1 MTDTNTRAVIGGN
14 SPPDPIEVL
23 TAQYDD
29 IISEAQNWSDGES
42 VTDEAQMNAVD
53 ELIRGFKTYRADLT
67 KAAKERTDP
76 LHQAWKSEV
85 AAVRVYTDDADLLQ
99 RTLVAAVA
107 PFKAKL
113 AAEKEAARKAAWQAA
128 QDAEREA
135 NAKAAAAD
143 TANIEAQREAAQAQ
157 AAAMEARKTASAA
170 QKDTVKGMRTVHY
183 HDIADMR
190 ALVNWIATNDKPAM
204 AAFAEAYA
212 ARNHKDIPDAV
223 VRSWTAKEAF

>member
-1 MTDTNTRAVIGGN
+1 MTDNTRAVIGGN
-14 SPPDPIEVL
+14 SPPDPIEVV

-29 IISEAQNWSDGES
+29 MISEAQNWSDGES

-76 LHQAWKSEV
+76 LHKAWKSEV
-85 AAVRVYTDDADLLQ
+85 AAVKVYTDDADLLQ
-99 RTLVAAVA
+99 GTLVAAVA

>member
-1 MTDTNTRAVIGGN
+1 MTDNTRAVIGGN
-14 SPPDPIEVL
+14 SPPDPIEVV

-53 ELIRGFKTYRADLT
+53 ELIKGFKTYRADLT

-76 LHQAWKSEV
+76 LHKAWKAEV
-85 AAVRVYTDDADLLQ
+85 AAVKVYTDDADLLQ
-99 RTLVAAVA
+99 GTLVAAVA

-143 TANIEAQREAAQAQ
+143 TANIDAQREAAQAQ
-157 AAAMEARKTASAA
+157 AAAMEARKAASAA
-170 QKDTVKGMRTVHY
+170 QKDTVKGMRTVQY
-183 HDIADMR
+183 HEIADMR

-212 ARNHKDIPDAV
+212 ARNHMDIPDAV
-223 VRSWTAKEAF
+223 VRSWATKEAF

>member
-1 MTDTNTRAVIGGN
+1 MTDNTRAVIGGN

-53 ELIRGFKTYRADLT
+53 ELIKGFKTYRADLT

-76 LHQAWKSEV
+76 LHKAWKSEV
-85 AAVRVYTDDADLLQ
+85 AAVKIYTDDADLLQ
-99 RTLVAAVA
+99 GTLVAAVA

>member
-1 MTDTNTRAVIGGN
+1 MTDNTRAVIGGN

>member
-1 MTDTNTRAVIGGN
+1 MTDNTRAVIGGN

-53 ELIRGFKTYRADLT
+53 ELIKRFKTYRADLT

-143 TANIEAQREAAQAQ
+143 TANIEAQREVAQAQ

>member
-1 MTDTNTRAVIGGN
+1 MTDNTRAVIGGN
-14 SPPDPIEVL
+14 SPPDPIEVV

-76 LHQAWKSEV
+76 LHKAWKSEV
-85 AAVRVYTDDADLLQ
+85 AAVKVYTDDADLLQ
-99 RTLVAAVA
+99 GTLVAAVA

>member
-14 SPPDPIEVL
+14 SPPDPIEVV

-76 LHQAWKSEV
+76 LHKAWKSEV
-85 AAVRVYTDDADLLQ
+85 AAVKVYTDDADLLQ

>member
-1 MTDTNTRAVIGGN
+1 MTDNTRAVIGGN
-14 SPPDPIEVL
+14 SPPDPIEVV

-53 ELIRGFKTYRADLT
+53 ELIKGFKTYRADLT

-76 LHQAWKSEV
+76 LHKAWKAEV
-85 AAVRVYTDDADLLQ
+85 AAVKVYTDDADLLQ
-99 RTLVAAVA
+99 GTLVAAVA

>member
-53 ELIRGFKTYRADLT
+53 ELIKGFKTYRADLT

-76 LHQAWKSEV
+76 LHKAWKSEV
-85 AAVRVYTDDADLLQ
+85 AAVKVYTDDADLLQ

>member
-1 MTDTNTRAVIGGN
+1 MTDNTRAVIGGN

-53 ELIRGFKTYRADLT
+53 ELIKGFKTYRADLT

-143 TANIEAQREAAQAQ
+143 TANIEAQREVAQAQ

>member
-14 SPPDPIEVL
+14 SPPDPIEIV

-53 ELIRGFKTYRADLT
+53 ELIKGFKTYRADLT

-76 LHQAWKSEV
+76 LHKAWKSEV
-85 AAVRVYTDDADLLQ
+85 AAVKVYTDDADLLQ
-99 RTLVAAVA
+99 GTLVAAVA

-113 AAEKEAARKAAWQAA
+113 AAEKEAERKAAWQAA

>member
-1 MTDTNTRAVIGGN
+1 MTDNTRAVIGGN
-14 SPPDPIEVL
+14 SPPDPIEVV

-76 LHQAWKSEV
+76 LHKAWKSEV
-85 AAVRVYTDDADLLQ
+85 AAVKVYTDDADLLQ

>member
-1 MTDTNTRAVIGGN
+1 MTDNTRAVIGGN

-53 ELIRGFKTYRADLT
+53 ELIKGFKTYRADLT

>member
-1 MTDTNTRAVIGGN
+1 MTDNTRAVIGGN
-14 SPPDPIEVL
+14 SPPDPIEVV

-29 IISEAQNWSDGES
+29 MISEAQNWSDGES

-53 ELIRGFKTYRADLT
+53 ELIKGFKTYRADLT

-76 LHQAWKSEV
+76 LHKAWKSEV
-85 AAVRVYTDDADLLQ
+85 AAVKVYTDDADLLQ

-170 QKDTVKGMRTVHY
+170 QKDTVKGLRTVHY

>member
-14 SPPDPIEVL
+14 SPPDPIEVV

-53 ELIRGFKTYRADLT
+53 ELIKGFKTYRADLT

-76 LHQAWKSEV
+76 LHKAWKSEV
-85 AAVRVYTDDADLLQ
+85 AAVKVYTDDADLLQ

-170 QKDTVKGMRTVHY
+170 QKDTVKGLRTVHY

>member
-14 SPPDPIEVL
+14 SPPDPIEVV

-29 IISEAQNWSDGES
+29 MISEAQNWSDGES

-76 LHQAWKSEV
+76 LHKAWKSEV
-85 AAVRVYTDDADLLQ
+85 AAVKVYTDDADLLQ
-99 RTLVAAVA
+99 GTLVAAVA

-170 QKDTVKGMRTVHY
+170 QK
-183 HDIADMR
+183 A
-190 ALVNWIATNDKPAM
+190 P
-204 AAFAEAYA
+204 
-212 ARNHKDIPDAV
+212 
-223 VRSWTAKEAF
+223 

>member
-14 SPPDPIEVL
+14 SPPDPIEVV

-53 ELIRGFKTYRADLT
+53 ELIKRFKTYRADLT

>member
-1 MTDTNTRAVIGGN
+1 MTDNTRAVIGGN
-14 SPPDPIEVL
+14 SPPDPIEVV

-53 ELIRGFKTYRADLT
+53 ELIKGFKTYRADLT

-76 LHQAWKSEV
+76 LHKAWKAEV
-85 AAVRVYTDDADLLQ
+85 AAVKVYTDDADLLQ
-99 RTLVAAVA
+99 GTLVAAVA
-107 PFKAKL
+107 PFKARL
-113 AAEKEAARKAAWQAA
+113 ADEKEAARKAAWQAA
-128 QDAEREA
+128 QDAERKA

-143 TANIEAQREAAQAQ
+143 TANIDALREAAQAQ
-157 AAAMEARKTASAA
+157 AAAMEARKAASAA
-170 QKDTVKGMRTVHY
+170 QKDTVKGMRTVQY
-183 HDIADMR
+183 HDISDMR

>member
-1 MTDTNTRAVIGGN
+1 MTDNTRAVIGGN

-53 ELIRGFKTYRADLT
+53 ELIKRFKTYRADLT

>member
-1 MTDTNTRAVIGGN
+1 MTDNTRAVIGGN
-14 SPPDPIEVL
+14 SPPDPIEVV

-53 ELIRGFKTYRADLT
+53 ELIKGFKTYRADLT

-76 LHQAWKSEV
+76 LHKAWKAEV
-85 AAVRVYTDDADLLQ
+85 AAVKVYTDDADLLQ
-99 RTLVAAVA
+99 GTLVAAVA

-143 TANIEAQREAAQAQ
+143 TANIDAQREAAQAQ
-157 AAAMEARKTASAA
+157 AAAMEARKAASAA
-170 QKDTVKGMRTVHY
+170 QKDTVKGMRTVQY
-183 HDIADMR
+183 HEIADMR

>member
-1 MTDTNTRAVIGGN
+1 MTDNTRAVIGGN
-14 SPPDPIEVL
+14 SPPDPIEVV

-53 ELIRGFKTYRADLT
+53 ELIKGFKTYRADLT

-76 LHQAWKSEV
+76 LHKAWKAEV
-85 AAVRVYTDDADLLQ
+85 AAVKVYTDDADLLQ
-99 RTLVAAVA
+99 GTLVAAVA

-113 AAEKEAARKAAWQAA
+113 AADKEIARKAAWQAA

-157 AAAMEARKTASAA
+157 AAAMEARKAASAA
-170 QKDTVKGMRTVHY
+170 QKDTVKGMRTVQY

-223 VRSWTAKEAF
+223 VRSWTAKEAY

>member
-1 MTDTNTRAVIGGN
+1 MTDNTRAVIGGN
-14 SPPDPIEVL
+14 SPPDPIEVV

-53 ELIRGFKTYRADLT
+53 ELIKRFKTYRADLT

-76 LHQAWKSEV
+76 LHKAWKSEV
-85 AAVRVYTDDADLLQ
+85 AAVKVYTDDADLLQ

-170 QKDTVKGMRTVHY
+170 QKDTVKGLRTVHY

>member
-1 MTDTNTRAVIGGN
+1 MTDNTRAVIGGN
-14 SPPDPIEVL
+14 SPPDPIEVV

-53 ELIRGFKTYRADLT
+53 ELIKGFKTYRADLT

-76 LHQAWKSEV
+76 LHKAWKAEV
-85 AAVRVYTDDADLLQ
+85 AAVKVYTDDADLLQ
-99 RTLVAAVA
+99 GTLVAAVA

-113 AAEKEAARKAAWQAA
+113 AAEKETARKAAWQAA

-157 AAAMEARKTASAA
+157 SAAMEARKAASAA

-212 ARNHKDIPDAV
+212 ARNHMDIPDAV
-223 VRSWTAKEAF
+223 VRSWATKEAF

>member
-1 MTDTNTRAVIGGN
+1 
-14 SPPDPIEVL
+14 
-23 TAQYDD
+23 
-29 IISEAQNWSDGES
+29 
-42 VTDEAQMNAVD
+42 MNAVD
-53 ELIRGFKTYRADLT
+53 ELIKRFKTYRADLT

>member
-14 SPPDPIEVL
+14 SPPDPIEVV

-53 ELIRGFKTYRADLT
+53 ELIKGFKTYRADLT

-76 LHQAWKSEV
+76 LHKAWKSEV
-85 AAVRVYTDDADLLQ
+85 AAVKIYTDDADLLQ
-99 RTLVAAVA
+99 GTLVAAVA

>member
-14 SPPDPIEVL
+14 SPPDPIEVV

-29 IISEAQNWSDGES
+29 MISEAQNWSDGES

-76 LHQAWKSEV
+76 LHKAWKSEV
-85 AAVRVYTDDADLLQ
+85 AAVKVYTDDADLLQ
-99 RTLVAAVA
+99 GTLVAAVA

>member
-1 MTDTNTRAVIGGN
+1 MTDNTRAVIGGN

-53 ELIRGFKTYRADLT
+53 ELIKGFKTYRADLT

-76 LHQAWKSEV
+76 LHKAWKSEV
-85 AAVRVYTDDADLLQ
+85 AAVKVYTDDADLLQ

>member
-1 MTDTNTRAVIGGN
+1 MTDNTRAVIGGN

-53 ELIRGFKTYRADLT
+53 ELIKRFKTYRADLT

-107 PFKAKL
+107 PFKSKL

-190 ALVNWIATNDKPAM
+190 ALVNWIATNDKFAM

>member
-53 ELIRGFKTYRADLT
+53 ELIKGFKTYRADLT

-76 LHQAWKSEV
+76 LHKAWKSEV
-85 AAVRVYTDDADLLQ
+85 AAVKVYTDDADLLQ

-128 QDAEREA
+128 QYAEREA

-143 TANIEAQREAAQAQ
+143 TANIESQREAAQAQ

>member
-14 SPPDPIEVL
+14 SPPDPIEVV

-29 IISEAQNWSDGES
+29 MISEAQNWSDGES

-53 ELIRGFKTYRADLT
+53 ELIKGFKTYRADLT

-76 LHQAWKSEV
+76 LHKAWKSEV
-85 AAVRVYTDDADLLQ
+85 AAVKVYTDDADLLQ

>member
-14 SPPDPIEVL
+14 SPPDPIEVV

-53 ELIRGFKTYRADLT
+53 ELIKRFKTYRADLT

-76 LHQAWKSEV
+76 LHKAWKSEV
-85 AAVRVYTDDADLLQ
+85 AAVKIYTDDADLLQ

>member
-1 MTDTNTRAVIGGN
+1 MTDNTRAVIGGN
-14 SPPDPIEVL
+14 SPPDPIEVV

-76 LHQAWKSEV
+76 LHKAWKSEV
-85 AAVRVYTDDADLLQ
+85 AAVKVYTDDADLLQ
-99 RTLVAAVA
+99 GTLVAAVA

-212 ARNHKDIPDAV
+212 ARIT
-223 VRSWTAKEAF
+223 RYS

>member
-1 MTDTNTRAVIGGN
+1 MTDNTRAVIGGN

-53 ELIRGFKTYRADLT
+53 ELIKRFKTYRADLT
-67 KAAKERTDP
+67 QAAKERTDP
-76 LHQAWKSEV
+76 LHKAWKSEV
-85 AAVRVYTDDADLLQ
+85 AAVKIYTDDADLLQ

>member
-1 MTDTNTRAVIGGN
+1 MTDNTRAVIGGN
-14 SPPDPIEVL
+14 SPPDPIEVV

-53 ELIRGFKTYRADLT
+53 ELIKGFKTYRADLT

-76 LHQAWKSEV
+76 LHKAWKAEV
-85 AAVRVYTDDADLLQ
+85 AAVKVYTDDADLLQ
-99 RTLVAAVA
+99 GTLVAAVA

-113 AAEKEAARKAAWQAA
+113 AAEKETARKAAWQAA

-157 AAAMEARKTASAA
+157 SAAMEARKAASAA
-170 QKDTVKGMRTVHY
+170 QKDTVKGMRTVQH
-183 HDIADMR
+183 HEIADMR

-212 ARNHKDIPDAV
+212 ARNHKDIPHAV
-223 VRSWTAKEAF
+223 VRSWTAKEAY

>member
-1 MTDTNTRAVIGGN
+1 MTDNTRAVIGGN

-76 LHQAWKSEV
+76 LHKAWKSEV
-85 AAVRVYTDDADLLQ
+85 AAVKVYTDDADLLQ